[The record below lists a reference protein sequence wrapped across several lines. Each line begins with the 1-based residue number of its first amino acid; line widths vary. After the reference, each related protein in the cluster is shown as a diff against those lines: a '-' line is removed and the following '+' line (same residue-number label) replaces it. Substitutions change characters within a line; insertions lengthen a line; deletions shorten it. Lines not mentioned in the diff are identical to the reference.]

1 MNVYES
7 ASQTAKRTAYPEA
20 SLQKFRMLDDK
31 VAEVFKAVEAWE
43 GWQIISDP
51 KTPPATLLAF
61 VREIYR
67 SVCWYQPHTT
77 EASFHMIGRFPKG
90 EVRLIQS
97 AAAHK
102 AEEAEHGLWA
112 REDMAKLGEQD
123 LTLASPATFAVAA
136 VWWRIAQH
144 EEPLGY
150 LGAEYLYEQLT
161 ALATKAALPII
172 EGRNLPRDEM
182 RFVIEHATEDAKHA
196 TFLKH
201 LIIDVVTRY
210 PGSEVA
216 MARCFDYFRQVWP
229 LPVWKEA
236 LERAVQGGR

>member
-112 REDMAKLGEQD
+112 REDMAKLGEQ
-123 LTLASPATFAVAA
+123 
-136 VWWRIAQH
+136 
-144 EEPLGY
+144 
-150 LGAEYLYEQLT
+150 
-161 ALATKAALPII
+161 
-172 EGRNLPRDEM
+172 
-182 RFVIEHATEDAKHA
+182 
-196 TFLKH
+196 
-201 LIIDVVTRY
+201 
-210 PGSEVA
+210 
-216 MARCFDYFRQVWP
+216 
-229 LPVWKEA
+229 
-236 LERAVQGGR
+236 